1 MVPVIINEITL
12 RVRPHQLD
20 WSTLVLKGSPA
31 GESGRSAGENLSLS
45 KNLIR
50 GAAARRLM

>member
-1 MVPVIINEITL
+1 MIINEITL
-12 RVRPHQLD
+12 RVHPHWLD

-31 GESGRSAGENLSLS
+31 GESGGSAGENVPLS
-45 KNLIR
+45 KNLIL